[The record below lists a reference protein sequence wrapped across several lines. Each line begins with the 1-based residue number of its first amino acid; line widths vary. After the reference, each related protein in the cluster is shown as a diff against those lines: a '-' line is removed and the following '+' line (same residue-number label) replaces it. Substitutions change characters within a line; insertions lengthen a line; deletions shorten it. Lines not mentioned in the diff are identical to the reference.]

1 MRVLQIVPGLGHRA
15 EGVGAHARSLATA
28 LAEGHGVD
36 CALLSGSPG
45 DAALAPPV
53 RSVATRTPEALVRAV
68 ETTAGGRESSPL
80 TVLLHYVNYGYQPRG
95 CPDWL
100 ATGLER
106 WAAGAGGRRL
116 VTIFHEVVASGPPW
130 RSSFWLHPLQ
140 RRIAGRVA
148 RASAALTT
156 SLTRYEHLLR
166 RLGATAP
173 IEVTPVFST
182 VGEPGEVPSASQR
195 QPWIVV
201 FGGPGTR
208 RRAYGPQ
215 EPALRSVCRSLG
227 IRRIVDVGPPIDGLP
242 PSVAGVPVDALGIVP
257 DDEVRRVLAL
267 AVAGFLPYPPP
278 FLGKSTVFAALCC
291 HGTVPICAWKGVG
304 PAPPDG
310 GQPPWLHPESL
321 PDLAPDDLASASR
334 RARAWYADHD
344 LRRQT
349 ARLVELLQG

>member
-15 EGVGAHARSLATA
+15 EGVGAHARSLAAA
-28 LAEGHGVD
+28 LAEGHGID
-36 CALLSGSPG
+36 CVLLSGSPG

-53 RSVATRTPEALVRAV
+53 RAVAARTPDALVRALGAA
-68 ETTAGGRESSPL
+68 AGGRESSL
-80 TVLLHYVNYGYQPRG
+80 TVLLHYANYGYQTRG
-95 CPDWL
+95 CPAWL

-106 WAAGAGGRRL
+106 WVAGAAGRRL

-130 RSSFWLHPLQ
+130 RSSFWLHPVQ

-156 SLTRYEHLLR
+156 SLTRYELLLR

-182 VGEPGEVPSASQR
+182 IGEPGEVPSASAR

-227 IRRIVDVGPPIDGLP
+227 IRRIVDVGPPIAGLP

-257 DDEVRRVLAL
+257 DHEVRRAL
-267 AVAGFLPYPPP
+267 ARSVAGFLPYPPP
-278 FLGKSTVFAALCC
+278 FLAKSTVFAALCC
-291 HGTVPICAWKGVG
+291 HGTVPICSWKSVR

-310 GQPPWLHPESL
+310 GEPPWIHPETVARL
-321 PDLAPDDLASASR
+321 TPDDLASASR
-334 RARAWYADHD
+334 RARSWYADHD

-349 ARLVELLQG
+349 ARLLKLLQG